1 MPRGFNAPGDFPYTI
16 SVGLLYYSSQ
26 VHTLDGCKSHS
37 QHVQCF
43 LVKNTNKE
51 IRKEIRCIVLIGRSL
66 TIDLHRITDLRL
78 VHI

>member
-1 MPRGFNAPGDFPYTI
+1 MPRGFHAPGDFPYTI

-26 VHTLDGCKSHS
+26 VDVNHTVSMYSVFG
-37 QHVQCF
+37 
-43 LVKNTNKE
+43 KNTNKE

>member
-26 VHTLDGCKSHS
+26 VDVNHTVSMYSVFG
-37 QHVQCF
+37 
-43 LVKNTNKE
+43 KNTNKE

-66 TIDLHRITDLRL
+66 TIDLHRIICTGKPTCD
-78 VHI
+78 

>member
-26 VHTLDGCKSHS
+26 VDVNHTVSMYSVFG
-37 QHVQCF
+37 
-43 LVKNTNKE
+43 KNTNKE